1 MPTFRFPQ
9 KSDHISISNSSNRN
23 SDQPSPAPPTPKKI
37 PVVFKYAVNHHKSI
51 KEVFLIGTFTSWKDK
66 INMIKSDGD
75 FVTIVDLPEG
85 EHQYKF
91 VVDGRWEHDS
101 NQVNKNSNIIIKELS
116 FSI

>member
-9 KSDHISISNSSNRN
+9 KSEHISISSNSNRN
-23 SDQPSPAPPTPKKI
+23 SDQPSPAPPKKI

-66 INMIKSDGD
+66 ITMIKSDGD

-101 NQVNKNSNIIIKELS
+101 NQVSANNILF
-116 FSI
+116 FSVFI